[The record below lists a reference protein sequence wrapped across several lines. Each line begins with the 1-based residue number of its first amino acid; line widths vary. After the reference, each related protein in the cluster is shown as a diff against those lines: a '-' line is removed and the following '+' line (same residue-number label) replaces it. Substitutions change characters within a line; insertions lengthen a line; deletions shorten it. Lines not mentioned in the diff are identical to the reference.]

1 MEEFNSKSI
10 STNRSFIEGRK
21 KVSMEGA
28 HYQTLGKDNA
38 GLKVFM
44 RDLPY
49 ILMFYSFHLACIQ
62 VSQSFYTIRQ
72 FTTTTICILQSQIYI
87 SFISG

>member
-62 VSQSFYTIRQ
+62 VSQSYHRP
-72 FTTTTICILQSQIYI
+72 FTTTIICILQSQICV
-87 SFISG
+87 SFVSG